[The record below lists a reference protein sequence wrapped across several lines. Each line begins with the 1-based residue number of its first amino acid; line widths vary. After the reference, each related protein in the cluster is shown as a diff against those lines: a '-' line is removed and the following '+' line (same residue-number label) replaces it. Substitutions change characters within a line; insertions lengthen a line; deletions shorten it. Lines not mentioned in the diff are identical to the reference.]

1 MRKNYESE
9 PEIEAGLFKKKD
21 RTFRCHGTGL
31 YVMCET
37 VSTVSWHIY
46 TADLDQRKNQTV
58 FCLRLTYYIISLPLS
73 GRTVF
78 E

>member
-9 PEIEAGLFKKKD
+9 PEIKAGLFKRKD

-37 VSTVSWHIY
+37 VSTVSRHIY
-46 TADLDQRKNQTV
+46 TADPDQRKKNKQSSGWD
-58 FCLRLTYYIISLPLS
+58 LLT
-73 GRTVF
+73 T
-78 E
+78 

>member
-9 PEIEAGLFKKKD
+9 PEIKAGLFKRKE

-37 VSTVSWHIY
+37 ISTVSWHIY
-46 TADLDQRKNQTV
+46 TADLDQRKKTNS
-58 FCLRLTYYIISLPLS
+58 LLSGTYYIISLPLS